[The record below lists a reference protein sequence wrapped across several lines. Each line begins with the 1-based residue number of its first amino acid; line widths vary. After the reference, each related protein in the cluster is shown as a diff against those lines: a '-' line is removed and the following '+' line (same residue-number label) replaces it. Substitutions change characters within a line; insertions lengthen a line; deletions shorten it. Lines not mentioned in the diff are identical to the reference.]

1 MFNYLKPKYM
11 DVGGI
16 FGGSDAGSSGAQQ
29 VGIYNQQAIDEL
41 KRQYEETKTNL
52 APFLTAGTDAL
63 TGVTQGASFSGLGE
77 RLNEI
82 FNSSYFDG
90 LVGER
95 TNAVNSN
102 LAASGLMRSGTA
114 IEEAA
119 NIPTD
124 LALQIESLISGRE
137 TGLANT
143 GLNAAVGIGNTGSAT
158 ASAIAN
164 LLNNTG
170 QAYQQGAITDAQS
183 DAAGTQNLIN
193 TGLAVAGIF
202 SGGGFSD
209 PALKENIEEVG
220 QIHDLKLY
228 QWDWIEK
235 AKDTIVDKCM
245 TMGFMADEVKEKYP
259 QFIHEFAGFMTVD
272 YHGLLNH
279 LEAK

>member
-1 MFNYLKPKYM
+1 
-11 DVGGI
+11 
-16 FGGSDAGSSGAQQ
+16 
-29 VGIYNQQAIDEL
+29 
-41 KRQYEETKTNL
+41 
-52 APFLTAGTDAL
+52 
-63 TGVTQGASFSGLGE
+63 
-77 RLNEI
+77 LNEI

-114 IEEAA
+114 IEQAA

-170 QAYQQGAITDAQS
+170 QAYQQGAITDVQS
-183 DAAGTQNLIN
+183 SAAGSQNLIN
-193 TGLAVAGIF
+193 TGLAVAGL
-202 SGGGFSD
+202 FSD